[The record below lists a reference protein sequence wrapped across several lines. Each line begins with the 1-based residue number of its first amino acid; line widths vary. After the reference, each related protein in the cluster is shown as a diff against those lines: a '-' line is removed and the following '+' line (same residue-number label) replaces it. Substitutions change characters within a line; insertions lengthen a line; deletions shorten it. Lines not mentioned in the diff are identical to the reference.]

1 MKDGQSCQ
9 CYRKV
14 GTKTPLCLVLQVTL
28 LANINLGLRQT
39 VCPMQAQENKEEY
52 SPPSLPNDWKKYID
66 SYGTVTYTNKRLD
79 QTQYEHPSNLRGK
92 RGLQF
97 WGLSKV

>member
-28 LANINLGLRQT
+28 ANINLGLRQT
-39 VCPMQAQENKEEY
+39 VCPMQAQENEEE
-52 SPPSLPNDWKKYID
+52 I
-66 SYGTVTYTNKRLD
+66 
-79 QTQYEHPSNLRGK
+79 
-92 RGLQF
+92 
-97 WGLSKV
+97 